1 MEFDKISEIVA
12 RVLNLELSE
21 ITPEKSFADDLDADS
36 LDLAEIIIA
45 MEDEF
50 GVTVP
55 DEALEKI
62 VTVKDACDF
71 VKNWLDEH

>member
-1 MEFDKISEIVA
+1 MVFEKIRDIVA
-12 RVLNLELSE
+12 KTLNLDPEE
-21 ITPEKSFADDLDADS
+21 ITPEKSFSEDLDADS

-55 DEALEKI
+55 DENLEKI
-62 VTVKDACDF
+62 VTVQDACDF
-71 VKNWLDEH
+71 VRSCLSDR